1 MFSAMSICF
10 DVGFLGKGS
19 VLRSH
24 MQVCFRVKIRQRVL
38 IVIDLFHIF
47 ASMDGKYN
55 FDGLP
60 TRYVEIGGDF
70 VRYGVRLLCIRR
82 PRVESV
88 SAACRGCWFSRG
100 RKVIDGRTVML
111 NCDDI
116 QCSKWDRMDGCD
128 VWFVE
133 KAPDKVSIDD

>member
-1 MFSAMSICF
+1 
-10 DVGFLGKGS
+10 
-19 VLRSH
+19 
-24 MQVCFRVKIRQRVL
+24 
-38 IVIDLFHIF
+38 
-47 ASMDGKYN
+47 MDGKFN

-60 TRYVEIGGDF
+60 TRYVEVGGEF
-70 VRYGVRLLCIRR
+70 VRYGVRLLCKRR

-100 RKVIDGRTVML
+100 RKVIEGRTVML

-116 QCSKWDRMDGCD
+116 QCSKWDRMDGVD